1 MYVKFWGVRGSVAT
15 AIVQNEVRRKLE
27 KAFAYAGP
35 ADLLSPEKVDEFID
49 SLPLSIKGTFGG
61 NTTCVE
67 IRNKNDDIFIIDGG
81 TGLARFGQQLML
93 DEKIKKG
100 TTLRMFVTHTH
111 WDHIQGM
118 MFFGPF
124 FIPENNIHFYSCF
137 QDIKD
142 RLRYQ
147 TPPTHF
153 PITFEDLPI
162 QKEFHYMPE
171 GVDMQVDGFTIGSKA
186 VKHPGTAYS
195 YKFTDENKK
204 TFIFCSD
211 AEFNLE
217 VMQDIVPYIEYFKDA
232 DVLVFDTQYTF
243 SESFQKID
251 WGHSS
256 AQMATDIAIKS
267 NVKKLILFHH
277 DPSYNDEKMD
287 SMTIQSLKYKELMAP
302 SHFLEIET
310 AYEGLELNI

>member
-1 MYVKFWGVRGSVAT
+1 MRVKFWGVRGSVPT
-15 AIVQNEVRRKLE
+15 AIHHNEVRAKLE
-27 KAFAYAGP
+27 KALAFAGP
-35 ADLLSPEKVDEFID
+35 ADLLSPEKMGDFID
-49 SLPLSIKGTFGG
+49 TLPLSIRGTFGG
-61 NTTCVE
+61 NTTCLE
-67 IRNKNDDIFIIDGG
+67 IRNDEGDIYILDGG
-81 TGLARFGQQLML
+81 TGLARFGHRLMY
-93 DEKIKKG
+93 DDKVKKG

-124 FIPENNIHFYSCF
+124 FIPENKVHFYSSF
-137 QDIKD
+137 QDVKD
-142 RLRYQ
+142 RLMYQ

-153 PITFEDLPI
+153 PITFEELPI

-171 GVDMQVDGFTIGSKA
+171 GVETEVDGLTVSSKA

-195 YKFTDENKK
+195 YKFVDKNKK

-211 AEFNLE
+211 AEFSLE
-217 VMQDIVPYIEYFKDA
+217 VMHDIVPYIEFFKNA

-267 NVKKLILFHH
+267 NVKKLVLFHH
-277 DPSYNDEKMD
+277 DPSYNDEQMD
-287 SMTIQSLKYKELMAP
+287 AMTLQALKYKELMAP

>member
-1 MYVKFWGVRGSVAT
+1 MFVKFWGVRGSVAT
-15 AIVQNEVRRKLE
+15 AIVQHEVRRKLE
-27 KAFAYAGP
+27 KALAYASP
-35 ADLLSPEKVDEFID
+35 ADLLSPEKVEEFID
-49 SLPLSIKGTFGG
+49 SLPLAIKGTFGG

-67 IRNKNDDIFIIDGG
+67 IRNSHNDIFIIDGG
-81 TGLARFGQQLML
+81 TGLARFGHQLML
-93 DEKIKKG
+93 EDRVKTG
-100 TTLRMFVTHTH
+100 VTLRMFVTHTH

-124 FIPENNIHFYSCF
+124 FIPESKVHFYSCF
-137 QDIKD
+137 QDVKD

-171 GVDMQVDGFTIGSKA
+171 GVEMEVDGLRVNSKA
-186 VKHPGTAYS
+186 VRHPGTAYS
-195 YKFTDENKK
+195 YKFKDAEGK

-211 AEFNLE
+211 AEFNLD

-287 SMTIQSLKYKELMAP
+287 AMTIQALKYKELMAP